1 MKFELPWIEGACC
14 AVALVAAPMGG
25 QPSQGGA
32 LFSFLIY
39 MRRVQEKFV
48 DCCACALRRIP
59 IHGWSWG
66 GALPLVGETSATS
79 ATESLRE
86 VSNDR

>member
-1 MKFELPWIEGACC
+1 MKIEAVIDQARVA
-14 AVALVAAPMGG
+14 AVALVAAAIGG

-48 DCCACALRRIP
+48 DCCACALRRTP

-66 GALPLVGETSATS
+66 GASPVVGATTATRATDSLVRRCG
-79 ATESLRE
+79 R
-86 VSNDR
+86 